1 MSRVIAQVANFV
13 TPTSGGL
20 RTALEHLA
28 EGYAAAGHRVLRVS
42 PGPRDE
48 VEQTPWGRWVR
59 LRGTELPG
67 TGYRVLASPTRV
79 LDVLRREGA
88 DRLEV
93 HDRTTLRGLA
103 PQAGLPSLV
112 VSHERLDRWLAQW
125 FPRRLPLER
134 LADRQN
140 TELAAAH
147 DAVVC
152 TTPWAAAEFDRIGVA
167 VRQVP
172 LGVDTTAFRPGA
184 RDLGLRSAHVDDGE
198 LLLVA
203 ATRLSKEK
211 RPELLLG
218 CVSALMDR
226 RVRVRL
232 VVCGGGPLRSRLQRD
247 AAHMPVTFVG
257 HVRERADLAAL
268 MASADVMLAPGPVE
282 TFGLAAL
289 EACASG
295 TPVVANVH
303 SALPGVLGAAGEA
316 SASTGRSF
324 ADAVQRLLEVP
335 EGVRRARARE
345 RALELPWSSSVAGF
359 LRVHGLSD
367 GARVRVDV
375 PA

>member
-1 MSRVIAQVANFV
+1 MSNVIAQVANFV

-28 EGYAAAGHRVLRVS
+28 DGYAAAGHRVLRIT
-42 PGPRDE
+42 PGPCDE
-48 VEQTPWGRWVR
+48 VEEMPWGRWVR
-59 LRGTELPG
+59 LKGVELPG
-67 TGYRVLASPTRV
+67 TGYRVLPSPRRV
-79 LDVLRREGA
+79 LEALDGA

-93 HDRTTLRGLA
+93 HDRTTLRALA
-103 PQAGLPSLV
+103 PQTGLQSLV

-125 FPRRLPLER
+125 LPRRLPLER
-134 LADRQN
+134 VADARN
-140 TELAAAH
+140 AELAAAH
-147 DAVVC
+147 GSVVC

-167 VRQVP
+167 VRRVP
-172 LGVDTTAFRPGA
+172 LGVDTVAFRPGA
-184 RDLGLRSAHVDDGE
+184 RDLRLRRAHVDDGE

-218 CVSALMDR
+218 CVSALVDR

-232 VVCGGGPLRSRLQRD
+232 VVCGDGPLRSRLQRD
-247 AAHMPVTFVG
+247 AAHLPVTFVG

-303 SALPGVLGAAGEA
+303 SALPGVLGSAGEA
-316 SASTGRSF
+316 SASSGRSF

-335 EGVRRARARE
+335 EGVRRARARN

-359 LRVHGLSD
+359 LRVHGLAD
-367 GARVRVDV
+367 GARVREDV